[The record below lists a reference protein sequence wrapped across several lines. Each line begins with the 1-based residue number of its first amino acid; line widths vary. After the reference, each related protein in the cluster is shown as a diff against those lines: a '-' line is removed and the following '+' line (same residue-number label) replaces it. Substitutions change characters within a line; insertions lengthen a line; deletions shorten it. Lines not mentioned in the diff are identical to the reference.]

1 MSEVRENSNL
11 ICIGEIQSAHGV
23 DGDVKLK
30 SYCTE
35 PSDIARYTPLIDP
48 IQNNQYELTLK
59 RPTKIGFI
67 AKIHGIS
74 TKEAADK
81 LGGTKLYI
89 PRAHL
94 PDLPD
99 DEFYHTDLIGLQV
112 FDSGGALL
120 GSVKNVLD
128 HGAGDI
134 LEVQRPASSETV
146 LLPFSLA
153 FVPTVDLG
161 AGKIIADPPEGLF

>member
-1 MSEVRENSNL
+1 MSEMRENSNL

-48 IQNNQYELTLK
+48 IQNNQYEVTLK

-99 DEFYHTDLIGLQV
+99 DEFYHAD
-112 FDSGGALL
+112 LL
-120 GSVKNVLD
+120 GLNVITADGVTLGHVMAVQN
-128 HGAGDI
+128 HGAGDL
-134 LEVQRPASSETV
+134 LEVHNPKKDMSF
-146 LLPFSLA
+146 LLPFTRTA
-153 FVPTVDLG
+153 VPTINV
-161 AGKIIADPPEGLF
+161 KERRIVADPPEGLI